1 MPDKARWHA
10 TEVVPAEGHVPLD
23 PDPANGLLLD
33 LFEQVVA
40 TAPDRAAVV
49 TDSETLT
56 FAELNG
62 QANAVA
68 CRLLEIGFPTKS
80 LIALFMAHGSEKVA
94 AAIGITKAGA
104 AYVSIDPIHND
115 EGVPDLFAH
124 TRAPIVLTDRAN
136 EIRARRLAHKS
147 VAVIDASELLV
158 RPVDQ
163 NPCLPISADD
173 LSRVVY
179 TSGSTGT
186 PKGVMHTHGYDHN
199 TAVALMTLYKI
210 GDGDRV
216 ACMQV
221 YWVTDL
227 MGPMICGATIYPFD
241 IRENGFGTMK
251 SWLLRH
257 AITGYCGILTGFRQF
272 LTALHSD
279 DFFPAMRFVSVA
291 GEALYRED
299 VERFNRAFPGTCAF
313 INAFSSTEMNRLACF
328 IPDRSAL
335 PPQGNVVP
343 IGYSLPDI
351 DVQLLDEEQKPVR
364 QGLVGEIVVRGAELS
379 PGYWRNPELSARIW
393 PPDPAAPGQ
402 RLYRTGDLAVMD
414 ADGCLHGRGR
424 ADQQVKIRGHRVVPD
439 EIENVLVE
447 HPAIQAAVVVR
458 DQTVSGR
465 DRLVGYIVGQTDS
478 VPTTSELRG
487 YLGRRLPDYMV
498 PALFM
503 PVTGFDVTSTGKVDR
518 RALPP
523 PEIDIH
529 ARSGD
534 VVAPANDVEATIKE
548 IWEDLLGEE
557 GLSVED
563 DFFLIG
569 GDSVLAMTLFLKM
582 EQRLERQLPFE
593 GLWLQGSTI
602 RALAK
607 TVSDGVPEVNWGQAL
622 PLQTNGDKPALFVVS
637 QREMP
642 IFCLS
647 LIPYFGSDQPVYGLP
662 ARGIGG
668 DTLPDRRIEDMA
680 AHCIEMM
687 RRVQP
692 HGPYRIMG
700 HSAAGLVAFEI
711 AQILGKQ
718 GSDVSKLVLLD
729 SDMPGSAGKLA
740 GKVLRQPLKGVRFA
754 GSLIGQA
761 LGLSA
766 PAGSVTRQAAKS
778 SAYFR
783 YRPKPYPGEA
793 ILLVASERQNTA
805 ELARRW
811 RRLIKGDLVVTEVS
825 GDHISMMQ
833 EPGIGELAR
842 TLMRQLED

>member
-1 MPDKARWHA
+1 M
-10 TEVVPAEGHVPLD
+10 EVVPAEGYVPLD
-23 PDPANGLLLD
+23 PNSAHGLLVQR
-33 LFEQVVA
+33 FEQIVA
-40 TAPDRAAVV
+40 AAPKRVAVV
-49 TDSETLT
+49 TDTQTLT
-56 FAELNG
+56 LAQLNG
-62 QANAVA
+62 QANAIA
-68 CRLLEIGFPTKS
+68 RRLLRPDFPPNT
-80 LIALFMAHGSEKVA
+80 LIALTMAHGSEKVA
-94 AAIGITKAGA
+94 AAIGVLKAAA
-104 AYVSIDPIHND
+104 AYVSIHPMLADQGIR
-115 EGVPDLFAH
+115 DLCLHAE
-124 TRAPIVLTDRAN
+124 ASIVLTDTENFDRT
-136 EIRARRLAHKS
+136 RRLAPPS
-147 VAVIDASELLV
+147 AAVVDVATLV
-158 RPVDQ
+158 SDPVVD
-163 NPCLPISADD
+163 NPDCPVSTNTYYAIH
-173 LSRVVY
+173 Y
-179 TSGSTGT
+179 TSGSTGK
-186 PKGVMHTHGYDHN
+186 PKGVIHTHGTEFN
-199 TAVALMTLYKI
+199 TVLSVATGRKF
-210 GDGDRV
+210 GPGDRI
-216 ACMQV
+216 AFMQGF
-221 YWVTDL
+221 WTSSL
-227 MGPMICGATIYPFD
+227 FGALISGATLHPFD
-241 IRENGFGTMK
+241 LSREGLGAMK
-251 SWLLRH
+251 AWLLRH
-257 AITGYCGILTGFRQF
+257 RITCYHGILTGFRQF
-272 LTALHSD
+272 LTTLQPD
-279 DFFPAMRFVSVA
+279 DFFPDMRVISVA
-291 GEALYRED
+291 GEPLLRADVVRVDGAFPSTCSLMNQYGATEQPSMTEFSVDRVALPSDGDILPVGFPAPYTD
-299 VERFNRAFPGTCAF
+299 VELVDEKFAPVDRGT
-313 INAFSSTEMNRLACF
+313 
-328 IPDRSAL
+328 
-335 PPQGNVVP
+335 
-343 IGYSLPDI
+343 
-351 DVQLLDEEQKPVR
+351 
-364 QGLVGEIVVRGAELS
+364 VGELVVRGTELS
-379 PGYWRNPELSARIW
+379 PGYWRDPALSARIW

-402 RLYRTGDLAVMD
+402 RLFRTGDLAVMD
-414 ADGCLHGRGR
+414 DDGCLHGRGR
-424 ADQQVKIRGHRVVPD
+424 ADQQVKIRGHRVVAD
-439 EIENVLVE
+439 EIENMLVE
-447 HPAIQAAVVVR
+447 HPAIRAAVVVR
-458 DQTVSGR
+458 DQVKAGH

-503 PVTGFDVTSTGKVDR
+503 PVTGFDLTSTGKVDR

-534 VVAPANDVEATIKE
+534 VVAPANEVEVVIKE
-548 IWEDLLGEE
+548 IWEHLLGEQ

-569 GDSVLAMTLFLKM
+569 GDSVLAMTMFLQM

-607 TVSDGVPEVNWGQAL
+607 TVSDGVPEMNWGQAL

-711 AQILGKQ
+711 AQILGRQ
-718 GSDVSKLVLLD
+718 GTDVSKLVLLD

-766 PAGSVTRQAAKS
+766 SAGSVARQAAKS

-783 YRPKPYPGEA
+783 YRPKPYSGGA
-793 ILLVASERQNTA
+793 ILVVASERQNTA
-805 ELARRW
+805 ELARGW
-811 RRLIKGDLVVTEVS
+811 RRLVKGDLVVAEVS